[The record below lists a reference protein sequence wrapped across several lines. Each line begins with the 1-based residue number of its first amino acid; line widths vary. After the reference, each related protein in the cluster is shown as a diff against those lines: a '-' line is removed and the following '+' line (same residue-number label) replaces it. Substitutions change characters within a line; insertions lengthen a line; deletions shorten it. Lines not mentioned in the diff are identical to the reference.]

1 MKQMNDR
8 TLIIPRDYKNPLGII
23 ETQKAIK
30 FTKDLFEDKLASALN
45 LSRVSAP
52 MFVRPETGLNDDL
65 NGIERAVM
73 FDVPDAG
80 FDVQVVHSLAK
91 WKRFTLGSYGFSVGE
106 GLYTDMN
113 AIRRDEDLDNLHS
126 IYVDQWDWELVIT
139 REQRNLEFLKSI
151 VRKIVSALYETE
163 QELCARFTALT
174 PFFKKD
180 AFFIS
185 SEELFQKYP
194 NLNAKEREDAIA
206 KEHGVVFIIGIG
218 GKLSSGEPHDN
229 RAPDYDDWMLNGDI
243 LVWYPVLERAVELS
257 SMGIRV
263 DEDALRRQL
272 ILSGCEDRSELL
284 FHRTLLS
291 GGLPLTV
298 GGGIGQSRMCMLMLH
313 KAHIGEVQA
322 AVWREES
329 VEECRKNGIFIL

>member
-1 MKQMNDR
+1 MNDR

-185 SEELFQKYP
+185 SEELLQKYP